1 MSNNFNKYYDLIFFN
16 KNYKKE
22 VSYILKKTR
31 KIKVKKI
38 LDAGCG
44 TGTHSDLIYKSKKT
58 KIFGLDKN
66 RYLINIAKK
75 KIQIYILEVLI

>member
-38 LDAGCG
+38 LDVGCG

-66 RYLINIAKK
+66 RYLIFFSEK
-75 KIQIYILEVLI
+75 